1 MSVAATTGVDELGL
15 GYDDGLDASPSLRER
30 EGMNKSPSLGVA
42 VVVVVVS
49 LGVLLVG
56 CKGEEKVGVPST
68 ITTSSTTSVAP
79 PDTPKTEVPQGLTR
93 PEAKR
98 LLAQRATFPKTA
110 GTDTFGLGDGVW
122 CQSPPKLYGDQQSY
136 VERGLVTLTPGRESV
151 GDNQCREAHGYHFDM
166 ELTPLGKK
174 YALGNGPGLVD
185 VKTCIEDL
193 GEVTGIASDPNGMN
207 ATVEYVVAKRP
218 TPFGDGRCSGQR
230 TESVSFRRYDDGW
243 RIVQ

>member
-1 MSVAATTGVDELGL
+1 MSVAATTGVDELSL
-15 GYDDGLDASPSLRER
+15 RYDDGLDALMSLRER
-30 EGMNKSPSLGVA
+30 ESKAKSSVRVA
-42 VVVVVVS
+42 FVVVVVS
-49 LGVLLVG
+49 LGALLVG
-56 CKGEEKVGVPST
+56 CKGGEDKVGAPST
-68 ITTSSTTSVAP
+68 ITTPSTTAVAP
-79 PDTPKTEVPQGLTR
+79 PETPKTEAPQGLTR

-98 LLAQRATFPKTA
+98 LLAQRGTFPKTA

-218 TPFGDGRCSGQR
+218 TLFGDGRCSGQR